1 MFPLPLPITFPGTTP
16 VVPEP
21 PLLVEDIPYRW
32 VREEL
37 RFPGLLKKG
46 ARSRAVRR
54 VQECLTLEG
63 IGLRIDGIFGNG
75 TAAAVERFQAQHAL
89 PATGEVDATTHNTL
103 IRPFLNALEP
113 IEPRDHT
120 LGELMVAYARQ
131 HLAEHPREVG
141 GQNRGPWV
149 RMYMRGNESLWC
161 AAFVCFVM
169 NQAADTLQIPAPV
182 ETTFSCDV
190 LAARGRAAGLFLGET
205 ELEDDPM
212 RRHDLTAG
220 SIFLHRR
227 VANDWT
233 HTGIVA
239 AAPPLLPFADSDH
252 YDTIEGNTND
262 DGHREGYEVCERI
275 RGFADKDFIAI
286 A

>member
-1 MFPLPLPITFPGTTP
+1 MFPFPLPFPLPGIAP

-21 PLLVEDIPYRW
+21 PLHIEDVPYRW
-32 VREEL
+32 VRDEL
-37 RFPGLLKKG
+37 RFPGLLKTG
-46 ARSRAVRR
+46 ARSRSVRF

-63 IGLRIDGIFGNG
+63 IGLRIDGIFGKG
-75 TAAAVERFQAQHAL
+75 TAAAVERFQAQHGL
-89 PATGEVDATTHNTL
+89 PPTGEVDATTHGVL

-113 IEPRDHT
+113 IEPRDMT

-149 RMYMRGNESLWC
+149 RMYMHGRESLWC

-169 NQAADTLQIPAPV
+169 NQAADTLQIPAPL

-190 LAARGRAAGLFLGET
+190 LAARGRAAGLFVSEG
-205 ELEDDPM
+205 ELERDPI
-212 RRHDLTAG
+212 RRHEITAG

-227 VANDWT
+227 VAGDWT

-239 AAPPLLPFADSDH
+239 AEPPALPFVNSDH
-252 YDTIEGNTND
+252 FDTIEGNTND

-275 RGFADKDFIAI
+275 RGFADKDFVTIA
-286 A
+286 